1 MPDPFESAPPVKGA
15 MIAVKSP
22 MQEIP
27 FQSAPPVK
35 GAISLLYSITFAGAF
50 QSAPPVKGAILRSNS
65 FLCCSIVSIR
75 APREG
80 GDLIFLPRR
89 IWSSSFNPR
98 PP

>member
-35 GAISLLYSITFAGAF
+35 GAI
-50 QSAPPVKGAILRSNS
+50 
-65 FLCCSIVSIR
+65 
-75 APREG
+75 
-80 GDLIFLPRR
+80 D
-89 IWSSSFNPR
+89 
-98 PP
+98 